1 MWSYVLNFVVQAAA
15 TLVGAFTAFKLES
28 RRKQRAERKEQVH
41 SFNRVLFALTQ
52 QRTFL
57 LNYENQHLAPNRE
70 DKCRAYMLR
79 PLTELPARLDVDV
92 EALTFVLEL
101 PQADVLNRIAEADL
115 KYRTLIGV
123 IESRNKLHLQFQER
137 LASAEGIDDR
147 GQDELVVLRRIGGPM
162 IRRQLENLTN
172 HTYAAVSDAL
182 TTNRIVY
189 GDVCKACSE
198 LFPGEKILR
207 LKEIETTEEQK
218 RLSAEKARFGEPP
231 KS

>member
-79 PLTELPARLDVDV
+79 PLTELPARLDV
-92 EALTFVLEL
+92 
-101 PQADVLNRIAEADL
+101 
-115 KYRTLIGV
+115 
-123 IESRNKLHLQFQER
+123 
-137 LASAEGIDDR
+137 
-147 GQDELVVLRRIGGPM
+147 RRIRFAP
-162 IRRQLENLTN
+162 
-172 HTYAAVSDAL
+172 AAS
-182 TTNRIVY
+182 TT
-189 GDVCKACSE
+189 S
-198 LFPGEKILR
+198 
-207 LKEIETTEEQK
+207 
-218 RLSAEKARFGEPP
+218 
-231 KS
+231 